1 MDLLNNSSAAIEMLK
16 KVNNRKDD
24 QDRQVFD
31 TSTANSNS
39 DRKRRAHNEVS

>member
-31 TSTANSNS
+31 TTNSNS